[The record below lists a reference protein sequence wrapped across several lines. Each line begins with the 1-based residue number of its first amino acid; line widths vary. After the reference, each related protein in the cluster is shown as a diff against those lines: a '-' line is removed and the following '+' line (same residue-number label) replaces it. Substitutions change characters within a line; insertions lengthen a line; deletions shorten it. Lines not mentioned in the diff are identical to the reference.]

1 MKNNINDGTEG
12 STARIAALQVSAGAL
27 LISFSP
33 VFVKV
38 ADVGPAAIAF
48 YRILFG
54 GLVLLAVAFLT
65 GRIVQV
71 DRKKFLLALFCGL
84 ILAVDLSVW
93 HTSIKLI
100 GPGLATIL
108 GNHQVFVL
116 AGFGILFL
124 GERLTIRLAAAILLA
139 VAGLFLIFGL
149 EWGEFDAAFRLGTFF
164 GGLTALLYGAFLL
177 LLRYVQTGPRAPD
190 SFLTVGTLSIVGAAV
205 LGVYIWMG
213 SESFAVA
220 DARGWAVLAAYALVS
235 HVFGWVLISRGLPG
249 LQASRAGLLLLLQP
263 ALAFIWDV
271 VFFGRPTAAI
281 EVLGAVIALVA
292 IYLGAAGRKGA

>member
-1 MKNNINDGTEG
+1 MEGGTEEG
-12 STARIAALQVSAGAL
+12 TGRKAAFQVSAGAL

-48 YRILFG
+48 YRILMG
-54 GLVLLAVAFLT
+54 GSVLLAVAFLT
-65 GRIVQV
+65 GRVRHV
-71 DRKKFLLALFCGL
+71 DRKKLLLAVVCGMV
-84 ILAVDLSVW
+84 LAVDLSVW
-93 HTSIKLI
+93 HASIKLI

-124 GERLTIRLAAAILLA
+124 GERLTFRLAAAILMA

-149 EWGEFDAAFRLGTFF
+149 EWGEFNAAFRLGTLF
-164 GGLTALLYGAFLL
+164 GGLTALLYGTFLL
-177 LLRYVQTGPRAPD
+177 SLRYIQTGPRAPD

-205 LGVYIWMG
+205 LGVYVWIG
-213 SESFAVA
+213 SESFVVA
-220 DARGWAVLAAYALVS
+220 DTRGWAVLVAYALVS
-235 HVFGWVLISRGLPG
+235 HVFGWVLISRGLPH

-271 VFFGRPTAAI
+271 VLFSRPTAAI
-281 EVLGAVIALVA
+281 EVLGAVIALAA
-292 IYLGAAGRKGA
+292 IYLGTARGRKA